1 MEPTTPPGPARREQG
16 RRKAAL
22 ATAAAAVLGA
32 AAVGAIGFGLSAASA
47 TTATPD
53 SDAGSTSTDP
63 TGFQDELQAP
73 DSGLSS
79 GSGHAHTGSG
89 AS

>member
-1 MEPTTPPGPARREQG
+1 MEPLTPGGAARRERG

-22 ATAAAAVLGA
+22 VTATAAVLGA
-32 AAVGAIGFGLSAASA
+32 AAVGAIGFGLSSASA
-47 TTATPD
+47 DTTQSTTGD
-53 SDAGSTSTDP
+53 S
-63 TGFQDELQAP
+63 TGTQDQLQAP

-79 GSGHAHTGSG
+79 GSGQAHTGSG

>member
-1 MEPTTPPGPARREQG
+1 MEPTTPAGPARREQG

-32 AAVGAIGFGLSAASA
+32 AAVGAIGFGLSTASA
-47 TTATPD
+47 AVSTTTSDDSPD
-53 SDAGSTSTDP
+53 R
-63 TGFQDELQAP
+63 LQAP

>member
-1 MEPTTPPGPARREQG
+1 MEPLTPGGAARRERG

-22 ATAAAAVLGA
+22 VTATAAVLGA

-47 TTATPD
+47 DTTQTTTSD
-53 SDAGSTSTDP
+53 STGSTGS
-63 TGFQDELQAP
+63 QDQLQAP

-79 GSGHAHTGSG
+79 GSGQAHTGSG